1 MNKKQLIE
9 KFEKFDDNAEIR
21 LCIVCDDG
29 DTVFGKLDD
38 IDYNTKIFDG
48 EKECCEIGIDLIST

>member
-9 KFEKFDDNAEIR
+9 KLEKFDDNAEIT